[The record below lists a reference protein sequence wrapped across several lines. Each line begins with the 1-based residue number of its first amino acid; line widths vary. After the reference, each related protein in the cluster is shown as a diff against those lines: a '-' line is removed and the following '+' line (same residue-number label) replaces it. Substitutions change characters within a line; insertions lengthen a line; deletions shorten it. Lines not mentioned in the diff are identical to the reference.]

1 MARPGFYDM
10 IRRPLGVPR
19 GDDESPWGM
28 PDISGDDGFHQAF
41 AAADEM
47 KNRDLMRQ
55 KEMMTFSQ
63 QMRQQRE
70 APDRMA
76 AIIERGRQLNP
87 ANKKYVLGA
96 GSGSGKLPPSTV
108 EADNAAR
115 DAKVAKMNQDFAA
128 INERRDENRAERE
141 ADERIADKRI
151 QAGADE
157 RAADRKFRSDESA
170 ATRKFQGEQGDKNR
184 ENARIV
190 AGIRTPNKADNSK
203 TVQDIGSR
211 AQEALDELKNVL
223 DDKGNLTSKGHSA
236 TGWSSFLKYLPGTE
250 ARSGNA
256 SIKRVGSQQ
265 VLNVIAELKAQSRTG
280 ATGFGNMSN
289 KDLATLENAAHKLD
303 TLQDDEEVAAELRR
317 IRDGMKKI
325 VEGAAAHAA
334 EESKTSSKD
343 PIEVRRKRFDD
354 LLKARGY

>member
-10 IRRPLGVPR
+10 IRRPLGAPR

-55 KEMMTFSQ
+55 KELMTFRQ
-63 QMRQQRE
+63 QMQQRAE
-70 APDRMA
+70 APLRMQEM
-76 AIIERGRQLNP
+76 IERGRQLNP
-87 ANKKYVLGA
+87 ANKNYVVKYGGPVQM
-96 GSGSGKLPPSTV
+96 KPSTV
-108 EADNAAR
+108 EADNAAN
-115 DAKVAKMNQDFAA
+115 DEKAAKLNEEFAA
-128 INERRDENRAERE
+128 INLKRDELRAGRESNERVANRRIDAAAAENENNRA
-141 ADERIADKRI
+141 
-151 QAGADE
+151 
-157 RAADRKFRSDESA
+157 FRSKEA
-170 ATRKFQGEQGDKNR
+170 EAQRKFQGQQGDLNR
-184 ENARIV
+184 ENARVV

-203 TVQDIGSR
+203 TVQDIGAR

-223 DDKGNLTSKGHSA
+223 DDKGNLTSKGHAA
-236 TGWSSFLKYLPGTE
+236 TGKSSFLKYLPGTK
-250 ARSGNA
+250 ARSGDA
-256 SIKRVGSQQ
+256 SIKRVGAQQ

-317 IRDGMKKI
+317 IRDGMQKI
-325 VEGAAAHAA
+325 VDGAAAHAA
-334 EESKTSSKD
+334 SEAKD
-343 PIEVRRKRFDD
+343 PNNKRRLNAQEK
-354 LLKARGY
+354 LKQHGY